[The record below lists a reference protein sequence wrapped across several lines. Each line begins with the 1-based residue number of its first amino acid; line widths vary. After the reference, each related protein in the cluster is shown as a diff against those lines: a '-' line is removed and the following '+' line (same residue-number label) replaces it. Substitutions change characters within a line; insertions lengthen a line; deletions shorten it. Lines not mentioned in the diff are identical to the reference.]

1 MLNKIKN
8 KIKKLVP
15 SKGIDYQVLYENER
29 RLRIELER
37 THKALC
43 GQIGATLRES
53 KERYSVYKAT
63 SSDKEF

>member
-1 MLNKIKN
+1 MLKEIKN

-15 SKGIDYQVLYENER
+15 FNGTNYRTLYENEK
-29 RLRIELER
+29 RLRIELEQ

-43 GQIGATLRES
+43 GQIGATLKES
-53 KERYSVYKAT
+53 KERYSIYKAT